1 MVAINTTEQTQQVF
15 IPVPMPVPEGVPALT
30 ARNTTDHSVVTF
42 TVAEV
47 RQEAFL
53 LILVVGLPE
62 GYHPGEWEYT
72 LEYEGTRF
80 ACGLMDAREK
90 EGEAPVQYEPE
101 SNFKQYE
108 AD

>member
-15 IPVPMPVPEGVPALT
+15 IPVPMPAPEGVPALT
-30 ARNTTDHSVVTF
+30 ARNTTDHTVVAF

-53 LILVVGLPE
+53 LVLVVGLPE
-62 GYHPGEWEYT
+62 GFHPGEWEYA
-72 LEYEGTRF
+72 LDYEGVRL

-90 EGEAPVQYEPE
+90 VEEAPVQYEPE

-108 AD
+108 SD